1 MEAIEYVALASI
13 IIGAIIFA
21 SPLIRKPKYK
31 VLACSV
37 YEVGVVINLI
47 VALQHEIMLF
57 IITNI
62 IFLVINLWGI
72 IVGLKA
78 RNNQK

>member
-1 MEAIEYVALASI
+1 MDFIEYVALASI

-21 SPLIRKPKYK
+21 SPLIRKPEYK

-47 VALQHEIMLF
+47 VAIQHGIMLF

-72 IVGLKA
+72 LVGLEA

>member
-1 MEAIEYVALASI
+1 MEPVEYIALASI

-21 SPLIRKPKYK
+21 SPLIRKPNYK
-31 VLACSV
+31 VLACGV

-57 IITNI
+57 IVTNI